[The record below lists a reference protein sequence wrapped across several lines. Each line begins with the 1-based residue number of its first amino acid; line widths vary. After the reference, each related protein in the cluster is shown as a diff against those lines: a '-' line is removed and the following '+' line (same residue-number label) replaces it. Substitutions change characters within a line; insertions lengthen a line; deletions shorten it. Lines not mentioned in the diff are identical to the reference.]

1 MTRIF
6 KSWIWYILIPHTHP
20 HYSLKV
26 VTKAWLCSYWHSD
39 FRLNSL
45 KYLDLSG
52 VFVLKLELYGLD
64 DTPYNLPKSLTTLKL
79 RDSLISLQDYTI
91 IRLIKKHKALL
102 ELDISLHN
110 IAIEYLRDLSD
121 GLENLETL
129 NMAGEQT
136 ADIWALIWFLL

>member
-1 MTRIF
+1 M
-6 KSWIWYILIPHTHP
+6 
-20 HYSLKV
+20 
-26 VTKAWLCSYWHSD
+26 
-39 FRLNSL
+39 
-45 KYLDLSG
+45 
-52 VFVLKLELYGLD
+52 LKLELYGLD

-136 ADIWALIWFLL
+136 TDMLAFILKMSKVLSKNCVPREGL

>member
-1 MTRIF
+1 M
-6 KSWIWYILIPHTHP
+6 
-20 HYSLKV
+20 
-26 VTKAWLCSYWHSD
+26 
-39 FRLNSL
+39 

-136 ADIWALIWFLL
+136 ADICVLI